1 MLALPARASPPISI
15 ATSLPNHPS
24 HGSIRTRRSALRS
37 PNRTLRVL
45 DLVPR
50 IPRIATPPS
59 PQLALTHLRERLQW
73 MEWLRLSLRW
83 SLPAAVSQRLAPK
96 TNPLFLYP
104 RESTLPFRRTPA
116 PNPLSRALLSP
127 REFLA
132 QTDRAGLRF
141 APAPRANSSQ
151 PSSGPA
157 PAPANLAPSSAAQY
171 CAARAAGPSIDEH
184 PPNPRVPRWSSLSQ
198 IHFASPSSRRVRH
211 SAARQSPAELV
222 RRCSVAPCSLYS
234 RRLRRCIRASAA

>member
-1 MLALPARASPPISI
+1 MPALPARESPLIDI
-15 ATSLPNHPS
+15 ATSRPNHPS

-37 PNRTLRVL
+37 PNPLLRELDPVHRT
-45 DLVPR
+45 
-50 IPRIATPPS
+50 PRIAPAPS

-96 TNPLFLYP
+96 TNPLFLHP
-104 RESTLPFRRTPA
+104 RESSLPFRPTPA

-127 REFLA
+127 PEFRA

-141 APAPRANSSQ
+141 ARARRASSSP
-151 PSSGPA
+151 PSSAPA

-171 CAARAAGPSIDEH
+171 CAAKVAGSPIAEEPPH
-184 PPNPRVPRWSSLSQ
+184 PPLPPWSSPLP
-198 IHFASPSSRRVRH
+198 IHFPSPSFR
-211 SAARQSPAELV
+211 LV
-222 RRCSVAPCSLYS
+222 R
-234 RRLRRCIRASAA
+234 